1 MKKSIF
7 LILILFSCTFKTKVQ
22 AQKNVQARIDSLE
35 NALKTAIRDTSRI
48 TTLLNL
54 CSVYQQTNPNK
65 VSTYLDEATQIANE
79 LKSNKHIAE
88 CIYTK
93 GLNEYSKG
101 NFASAKKKYQ
111 EALVLFE
118 LEKNQAKM
126 ATMIYNIGIQEVY
139 TGNYAKANESF
150 FRALKIYEILDKK
163 DLMSNSYSAIGNV
176 YGRQGNSKK
185 EEEFHFKSLNLR
197 LKMEDSY
204 GIAASYINIGNVY
217 GRRKMYDTALSY
229 YFKGLKI
236 GEELKNQKWILNA
249 LGNIG
254 SIYAEQGKYD
264 EALKYL
270 SKGLYI
276 VENVGDKKSLATY
289 LNTIGGCYLN
299 LNKLPIA
306 KDYFERAIKISTET
320 GNKEE
325 IKAAYLNLSDLAN
338 KMGEHKL
345 AYNYHISY
353 SNIKDSILNEDNSS
367 QINEMQAKYDSEKQ
381 EQQIELL
388 NKNNEIQ
395 ASKSKQQQIIIWA
408 IGAGLFLM
416 LILSFLIFRQFKEKQ
431 KANIALQSAYV
442 EIEIKNKDITDS
454 INYAK
459 RIQAAILPS
468 TDNLQKHLSN
478 SFIIYE
484 PKDIVSGDFYWF
496 AEKDNQFIVAIADCT
511 GHGVP
516 GAFMSMVGNDILT
529 QIVIEKGITK
539 PNLILTNLHDGVKK
553 SLKQDTNSSNTK
565 DGMDI
570 AIVSFD
576 KTNYSNIEYAGALRP
591 LWLVKSNAKE
601 IVEYKADKHSIGGAY
616 SDEARGFTNHEIKLA
631 KGDSFYLS
639 TDGYADQ
646 FGGDQGKKMM
656 TKNMKELLISIHAKS
671 MAEQKNILENNFH
684 SWKGPR
690 EQVDDVLVFGVRI

>member
-1 MKKSIF
+1 MKKSF
-7 LILILFSCTFKTKVQ
+7 LLFLILFSNTCISILQ

-35 NALKTAIRDTSRI
+35 IVLKTSVRDTNKIS
-48 TTLLNL
+48 TLLNL

-65 VSTYLDEATQIANE
+65 VSAYLDEATEIANE
-79 LKSNKHIAE
+79 IKSNKFIAD
-88 CIYTK
+88 CLYSR
-93 GLNEYSKG
+93 GLQEYGKG
-101 NFASAKKKYQ
+101 NFAAAKKKYQ
-111 EALVLFE
+111 EALILYE
-118 LEKNQAKM
+118 LEKDQLKM
-126 ATMIYNIGIQEVY
+126 ATMVYNIGIQEVY

-150 FRALKIYEILDKK
+150 FRALKIYEFLDKK
-163 DLMSNSYSAIGNV
+163 DLMSNCYSAIGNV

-185 EEEFHFKSLNLR
+185 EEEFHLKSLNLR
-197 LKMEDSY
+197 LKLDDSY
-204 GIAASYINIGNVY
+204 GVAASYINIGNVY
-217 GRRKMYDTALSY
+217 GRRKMYDTALSF

-236 GEELKNQKWILNA
+236 GEEIKNQKWILNA

-289 LNTIGGCYLN
+289 LNTIGGCYLY
-299 LNKLPIA
+299 LNKYSIA
-306 KDYFERAIKISTET
+306 KDYFERAIKIATET

-325 IKAAYLNLSDLAN
+325 IKGAYLNLSDLAN
-338 KMGEHKL
+338 KMGEYKQ
-345 AYNYHISY
+345 AYNYHKSY
-353 SNIKDSILNEDNSS
+353 SNIKDSILNENNSS

-416 LILSFLIFRQFKEKQ
+416 LILSFFIFRQFKEKQ
-431 KANIALQSAYV
+431 KANIALQSAYI
-442 EIEIKNKDITDS
+442 EIEVKNKDITDS

-459 RIQAAILPS
+459 RIQSAILPS
-468 TDNLQKHLSN
+468 TENLRKHLSN

-496 AEKDNQFIVAIADCT
+496 AEKDNKFIIAIADCT

-529 QIVIEKGITK
+529 QIVIERGITK
-539 PNLILTNLHDGVKK
+539 PNVILTNLHDGVKK
-553 SLKQDTNSSNTK
+553 SLKQDTTSSDTK

-570 AIVSFD
+570 AIVTFD
-576 KTNYSNIEYAGALRP
+576 KNNYSKIEYAGALRP
-591 LWLVKSNAKE
+591 LWLIKHNSKE
-601 IVEYKADKHSIGGAY
+601 ITEYKADKHSIGGAY
-616 SDEARGFTNHEIKLA
+616 TSEAREFTNHEIKLE

-646 FGGDQGKKMM
+646 FGGDHGKKMM
-656 TKNMKELLISIHAKS
+656 SKNMKELLIGIQSKS
-671 MAEQKNILENNFH
+671 LTEQKNILENNFH
-684 SWKGPR
+684 SWKGTR